1 MRYFL
6 IKATKKRGQ
15 QAEFKAIDEMASL
28 QALMDE
34 YYKAD
39 LSLMDNVPV
48 LPYSLIIRDEDD
60 VLNAMGRRLIDISN
74 ELNND
79 LKEAKK

>member
-15 QAEFKAIDEMASL
+15 KAEFHSITEMGDIEALVKEYGKAELAFVN
-28 QALMDE
+28 E
-34 YYKAD
+34 
-39 LSLMDNVPV
+39 VPV

-60 VLNAMGRRLIDISN
+60 VLNALGRRLLDITN

-79 LKEAKK
+79 LKEK